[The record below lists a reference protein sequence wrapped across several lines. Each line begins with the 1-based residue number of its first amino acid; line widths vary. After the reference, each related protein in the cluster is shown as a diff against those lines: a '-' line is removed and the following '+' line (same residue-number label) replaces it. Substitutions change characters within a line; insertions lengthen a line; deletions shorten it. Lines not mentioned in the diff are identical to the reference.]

1 MPEELLIT
9 VIQLSLHGYVMESRL
24 ALRTSSPTA
33 LFARWGTALL
43 RLLPAEAAHDV
54 GMWMLER
61 DLIDFLPLPS
71 LSPLLDGMD
80 AQVPG
85 VGDLAHP
92 IGLAAGFDKNARAPK
107 GFSRMGLSFLE
118 LGTITPRPQS
128 GNPKPR
134 LFRLEDQDGL
144 INRMGFNSHG
154 AERVRSRLEK
164 LAWNHDPVPLGI
176 NLGKNKDTSEDAA
189 IEDYSH
195 GLEVFAPYARY
206 FVINVSSPNTEG
218 LRGLANEHFL
228 KELAFRHKKDLG
240 KIWVK
245 LDPDMPK
252 KTFQSLVQA
261 LAEAGFQGLVLTNT
275 HRVEQPEKGGMSGHP
290 IALQA
295 NACLEWAYEVT
306 RGSLPLIASGG
317 ILSGQDVYQRIA
329 RGASAVQIYTSLV
342 YRGPLAV
349 FMMLQELRN
358 EMDLRGVKFLSDVKG
373 SYYHESQPRSSNP

>member
-1 MPEELLIT
+1 
-9 VIQLSLHGYVMESRL
+9 MESRL
-24 ALRTSSPTA
+24 VVQNHSPSA
-33 LFARWGTALL
+33 MLASWGTALL
-43 RLLPAEAAHDV
+43 RLLPAETAHDL
-54 GMWMLER
+54 GLWLLER
-61 DLIDFLPLPS
+61 ELMDWLPMPS
-71 LSPLLDGMD
+71 LSPILDGMD
-80 AQVPG
+80 ALVPG

-92 IGLAAGFDKNARAPK
+92 IGLAAGFDKNARAPR

-134 LFRLEDQDGL
+134 LFRLDDQDGL
-144 INRMGFNSHG
+144 INRMGFNSQG
-154 AERVRSRLEK
+154 AERVLDRLK
-164 LAWNHDPVPLGI
+164 RLAWNHDPVPIGI
-176 NLGKNKDTSEDAA
+176 NLGKNKDTSTAAA

-195 GLEVFAPYARY
+195 GLAVFSPYARY
-206 FVINVSSPNTEG
+206 FVLNVSSPNTEG

-240 KIWVK
+240 RIWVK

-252 KTFQSLVQA
+252 KSFQALVEA
-261 LAEAGFQGLVLTNT
+261 LAEAGFQGLILTNT
-275 HRVEQPEKGGMSGHP
+275 HRVEQPEQGGMSGHP

-306 RGSLPLIASGG
+306 KGSLPLIASGG

-349 FMMLQELRN
+349 PLMLQELKA
-358 EMDLRGVKFLSDVKG
+358 EMNLRGVKFLSDIKG
-373 SYYHESQPRSSNP
+373 SFYTS